1 MHRMAVGVEQWHAGI
16 GRYNCDL
23 SSKAVI
29 NIHIPDL
36 IVSVCHTVAYLCFLI
51 WISVITLPFS
61 ILASSFFS
69 LFAPCEFL
77 PFKNCSKNV
86 SLQDPC
92 HLYIK
97 TTLFVLVTICFMFTW
112 LGEILT
118 TKILLLRCSPAYRR
132 YVVVRLQYVLHFLLF
147 INLLDFLNIMKHYPL
162 DILLL
167 LGGDIETNPGPQ
179 TEKSLKFFHWNLN
192 SICARG
198 AVKIPLIEAYD
209 SVHKFDLIAIS
220 ETMLNSTIGN
230 DVISIDG
237 FSREIYRADHPSDNK
252 IGGVCLYFREG
263 LPIKRRKDLE
273 LLQEM
278 IVAEITISRKKVL
291 FSTIYR
297 SPSQNS
303 EQFEHFIDRLHR
315 SLNVM
320 QRERPHLIILTGD
333 LNCRSSQWW
342 AQDVEEP
349 EGMALEELIETNNLH
364 QLIDEPTNIR
374 GEAMSCIDLII
385 TDQPNLFL
393 QSGVHSSLDQN
404 CQHQIIYGKINISLP
419 PPPPYKRTVW
429 EYGKANVAKIKADL
443 NAVDWKTLFT
453 GLGSED
459 MADIF
464 TNITY
469 SILSENIP
477 NKVIKCNDKD
487 PPWITSELKT
497 AIKRKHRVFKKFLD
511 RGRRQEDW
519 NLVKEVRNETS
530 KMITDAKEK
539 YYQKL
544 GHKLSDPNQG
554 AKAYWT
560 VLNRLL
566 NKKKTLNIPPLLENG
581 IFVTNVQTK
590 ANIFNDY
597 FVEQCSAIPTGST
610 LPTFLPKC
618 DNALEALPID
628 KEKVLKIIRSLDTK
642 KAHGCDEISV
652 SMIKICD
659 QSIVE
664 PLCLIFEQCL
674 ATGKYPSIWKKAN
687 VIPIHKKESRQSKKN
702 YRLISLLPIFGKIF
716 EKLIFDAI
724 YLHLCEND
732 LLTVNQSGFR
742 PGDSTVNQL
751 LLITH
756 KIYSAFEENPSR
768 ETRTVFL
775 DLSKAFDRVWH
786 DGLMYKIG
794 MLWNIW
800 QSPRPHSELPI

>member
-1 MHRMAVGVEQWHAGI
+1 MHRMPVGVEQWRAGI

-36 IVSVCHTVAYLCFLI
+36 IASVCYTFAYLCFLI

-118 TKILLLRCSPAYRR
+118 TKISLLRCSPAYRR
-132 YVVVRLQYVLHFLLF
+132 YVVVRLQYVLHFVLF

-230 DVISIDG
+230 DVISIDRL
-237 FSREIYRADHPSDNK
+237 SREIYRADHPSDNK

-278 IVAEITISRKKVL
+278 SVAEITISRKKIL

-320 QRERPHLIILTGD
+320 QRERPLLIILTGD
-333 LNCRSSQWW
+333 LNCRSS
-342 AQDVEEP
+342 
-349 EGMALEELIETNNLH
+349 
-364 QLIDEPTNIR
+364 
-374 GEAMSCIDLII
+374 
-385 TDQPNLFL
+385 
-393 QSGVHSSLDQN
+393 
-404 CQHQIIYGKINISLP
+404 
-419 PPPPYKRTVW
+419 
-429 EYGKANVAKIKADL
+429 
-443 NAVDWKTLFT
+443 
-453 GLGSED
+453 
-459 MADIF
+459 
-464 TNITY
+464 
-469 SILSENIP
+469 
-477 NKVIKCNDKD
+477 
-487 PPWITSELKT
+487 
-497 AIKRKHRVFKKFLD
+497 
-511 RGRRQEDW
+511 
-519 NLVKEVRNETS
+519 
-530 KMITDAKEK
+530 
-539 YYQKL
+539 
-544 GHKLSDPNQG
+544 
-554 AKAYWT
+554 
-560 VLNRLL
+560 
-566 NKKKTLNIPPLLENG
+566 
-581 IFVTNVQTK
+581 
-590 ANIFNDY
+590 
-597 FVEQCSAIPTGST
+597 
-610 LPTFLPKC
+610 
-618 DNALEALPID
+618 
-628 KEKVLKIIRSLDTK
+628 
-642 KAHGCDEISV
+642 
-652 SMIKICD
+652 
-659 QSIVE
+659 
-664 PLCLIFEQCL
+664 
-674 ATGKYPSIWKKAN
+674 
-687 VIPIHKKESRQSKKN
+687 
-702 YRLISLLPIFGKIF
+702 
-716 EKLIFDAI
+716 
-724 YLHLCEND
+724 
-732 LLTVNQSGFR
+732 
-742 PGDSTVNQL
+742 
-751 LLITH
+751 
-756 KIYSAFEENPSR
+756 
-768 ETRTVFL
+768 
-775 DLSKAFDRVWH
+775 
-786 DGLMYKIG
+786 
-794 MLWNIW
+794 
-800 QSPRPHSELPI
+800 